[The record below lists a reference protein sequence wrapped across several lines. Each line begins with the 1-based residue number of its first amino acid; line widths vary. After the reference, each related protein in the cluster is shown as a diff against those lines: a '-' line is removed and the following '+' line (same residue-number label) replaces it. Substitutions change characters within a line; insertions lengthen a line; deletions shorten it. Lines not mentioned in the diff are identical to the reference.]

1 MISLRAYFFVF
12 AALIGLT
19 LTTTGVAFVDLG
31 ANWNVAVALTL
42 AVIKALLVAL
52 YFMHLRHSGRVPLIF
67 FLASI
72 GWLGLLMVLA
82 FADYLTRLW

>member
-1 MISLRAYFFVF
+1 MISLRTYFFVF

-67 FLASI
+67 SIASI
-72 GWLGLLMVLA
+72 GWLGLLMLLA